1 LKKEEEYIQEFAR
14 IFQAKFK
21 YLIEKAVKN
30 KKDFMHQNDLIQEV
44 IQHANHCRK
53 LTSKMPEFHKTYSS
67 LAEYLNND
75 QNTCPFVLTGPS
87 GAGKSSIMAFVAK
100 KVIYK
105 IFKILFMIILFKTSG
120 N

>member
-1 LKKEEEYIQEFAR
+1 
-14 IFQAKFK
+14 
-21 YLIEKAVKN
+21 
-30 KKDFMHQNDLIQEV
+30 
-44 IQHANHCRK
+44 
-53 LTSKMPEFHKTYSS
+53 MPEFHKTYSS

-105 IFKILFMIILFKTSG
+105 IF
-120 N
+120 